1 MYSFIAAREKLMKG
15 IFIAAALFSVLAL
28 ATITVFLFVNGLPI
42 MFTNSTFWSTEWDI
56 YSGSFGILGMLVAS
70 LYLTALSTV
79 VGVVIG
85 LFTAICLYKFTPKKL
100 IAPVSQMVN
109 LLAGIPSVIYGLFG
123 LVVFVPFV
131 RDYISPNG
139 VGYGIF
145 SATLVLSIMIL
156 PTVVSMSLDALR
168 AVPTSYFEGALAL
181 GATKEQTTFKVLV
194 PAAKSGIFAGVV
206 LAIGRALG
214 ETMAV
219 VMVVGNS
226 PEVPNSLF
234 QSVRTLTANV
244 ALSATEISD
253 STVESA
259 LIASG
264 VVLFVFA
271 LMINVAFSLLKN
283 DKSGDKKKK
292 KAKSAAKQEVVKA
305 DATKATEGEAQIK
318 TAEEGAEATQSA
330 AALKETAKA
339 GETDE
344 S

>member
-1 MYSFIAAREKLMKG
+1 
-15 IFIAAALFSVLAL
+15 
-28 ATITVFLFVNGLPI
+28 
-42 MFTNSTFWSTEWDI
+42 
-56 YSGSFGILGMLVAS
+56 
-70 LYLTALSTV
+70 
-79 VGVVIG
+79 
-85 LFTAICLYKFTPKKL
+85 
-100 IAPVSQMVN
+100 
-109 LLAGIPSVIYGLFG
+109 
-123 LVVFVPFV
+123 
-131 RDYISPNG
+131 